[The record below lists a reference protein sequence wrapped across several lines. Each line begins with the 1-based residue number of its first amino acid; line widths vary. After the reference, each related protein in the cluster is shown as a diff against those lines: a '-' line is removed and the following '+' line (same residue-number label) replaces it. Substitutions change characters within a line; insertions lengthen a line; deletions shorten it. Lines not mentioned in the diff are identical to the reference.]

1 VDRIIP
7 NKEPSMGKVL
17 GMRGERK
24 REVGDEA
31 AVRQTL
37 TALDVRIEMIQALI
51 PLGLDA
57 VHELL
62 QGAVSELAGPRYQ
75 RGPADRRYYR
85 WGSERGSVYLADQ
98 KVPVQVPRVRDR
110 HADREVRL
118 AAYEQLQSPRGG
130 DAQLLGRI
138 LRGIGCRN
146 YEETAALVP
155 EVFGLSAS
163 TVSRRFNL
171 ASAAKLLALIV
182 RDLTGHD
189 LVALFLDGKSF
200 GDDEMVIA
208 IGVTLAGTKVVLG
221 MVQTASENTAVCRQ
235 FLKSLV
241 ERGLKFEQGLLCVID
256 GAKGFHG
263 AVREVFATAAVI
275 QRCRWHKR
283 ENVLAYLPESRR
295 PAMRRKLQAAY
306 EQPTYDKAKLA
317 LKRVRSELALMNQSA
332 ARSLDEGF
340 EETLTL
346 HRLGLAEEL
355 RLTFATTNAIESI
368 QAQIG
373 RLTDHVDRYRNSEQ
387 KQRWVGTALLEIEP
401 RLRRVRGMKHLP
413 ALRAALQREMGITK
427 RQAAA

>member
-1 VDRIIP
+1 MR
-7 NKEPSMGKVL
+7 KVL
-17 GMRGERK
+17 GKREERK
-24 REVGDEA
+24 REVAGEA
-31 AVRQTL
+31 AVHEAVATL
-37 TALDVRIEMIQALI
+37 DGRIEMIQALI
-51 PLGLDA
+51 PLGLEA
-57 VHELL
+57 VHETL
-62 QGAVSELAGPRYQ
+62 QGAVLELAGPRYQ

-85 WGSERGSVYLADQ
+85 WGTEQGSVYLADQ
-98 KVPVQVPRVRDR
+98 KVAVRVPRVRDR

-118 AAYEQLQSPRGG
+118 AAYERLQEPRGG
-130 DAQLLGRI
+130 DAQLLGRV

-146 YEETAALVP
+146 YAETAALVP

-163 TVSRRFNL
+163 TVSRRFQR
-171 ASAAKLLALIV
+171 ASAAKLQALME
-182 RDLTGHD
+182 RDLSGHD

-221 MVQTASENTAVCRQ
+221 MVQTASENTRVCRE
-235 FLKSLV
+235 FLQSLV
-241 ERGLKFEQGLLCVID
+241 ERGLAFEQGLLCVLD

-263 AVREVFATAAVI
+263 AVRAVFGTAAVI

-283 ENVLAYLPESRR
+283 ENVLAYLPESKRA
-295 PAMRRKLQAAY
+295 AMRRRLQAAY
-306 EQPTYDKAKLA
+306 EQPTHEKAKAA
-317 LKRVRSELALMNQSA
+317 LRRVCSELALINQSA
-332 ARSLDEGF
+332 AKSLDEGL

-355 RLTFATTNAIESI
+355 RLSFATTNVIESI
-368 QAQIG
+368 QAHVG

-387 KQRWVGTALLEIEP
+387 KLRWVGTALLEIEP
-401 RLRRVRGMKHLP
+401 RLRHVRGMKHLP

>member
-1 VDRIIP
+1 M
-7 NKEPSMGKVL
+7 SKVL
-17 GMRGERK
+17 GMRAERK
-24 REVGDEA
+24 QEVRDQA
-31 AVRQTL
+31 AVRPAITE
-37 TALDVRIEMIQALI
+37 LDARIEMIQALI
-51 PLGLDA
+51 PLGLQA
-57 VHELL
+57 VHETLHR
-62 QGAVSELAGPRYQ
+62 AVEQLAGPRYQ
-75 RGPADRRYYR
+75 RGPADRRFYR

-98 KVPVQVPRVRDR
+98 KVAVQVPRVRDR
-110 HADREVRL
+110 HAGQEVRL
-118 AAYEQLQSPRGG
+118 AAYEQLRSPRGG
-130 DAQLLGRI
+130 DAQLLARV

-146 YEETAALVP
+146 YQETAALVP

-163 TVSRRFNL
+163 TVSRRFIR
-171 ASAAKLLALIV
+171 ASAAKLQALME
-182 RDLTGHD
+182 RDLSGHD

-200 GDDEMVIA
+200 GDDELVIA

-221 MVQTASENTAVCRQ
+221 MVQTASENTKVCRA

-241 ERGLKFEQGLLCVID
+241 ERGLRFAQGLLCVLD

-263 AVREVFATAAVI
+263 AVRAVFGNAAVI

-295 PAMRRKLQAAY
+295 PALRRKLQAAY
-306 EQPTYDKAKLA
+306 EEPTYDQAKTR
-317 LKRVRSELALMNQSA
+317 LKRVRSELALLNQSA
-332 ARSLDEGF
+332 ARSLDEGL

-355 RLTFATTNAIESI
+355 RLSFATTNAIESI
-368 QAQIG
+368 QAHIG
-373 RLTDHVDRYRNSEQ
+373 RLTDHVDHYRNSEQ

-413 ALRAALQREMGITK
+413 MLREALQREIGITK

>member
-1 VDRIIP
+1 MR
-7 NKEPSMGKVL
+7 KVL
-17 GMRGERK
+17 GKGGQRK
-24 REVGDEA
+24 REVRGGMAVVEA
-31 AVRQTL
+31 VTD
-37 TALDVRIEMIQALI
+37 LDARIEMIQALI
-51 PLGLDA
+51 PLGLEA
-57 VHELL
+57 VHETL
-62 QGAVSELAGPRYQ
+62 QRAVIELAGPRYQ

-85 WGSERGSVYLADQ
+85 WGSEQGSVYLADQ
-98 KVPVQVPRVRDR
+98 KLPVRVPRVRDR

-118 AAYEQLQSPRGG
+118 AAYEQLQEPRGG
-130 DAQLLGRI
+130 DAHLLGRV

-146 YEETAALVP
+146 YAETAALVP

-163 TVSRRFNL
+163 TVSRRFRR
-171 ASAAKLLALIV
+171 ASAAKLQALME
-182 RDLTGHD
+182 RDLSGHD

-221 MVQTASENTAVCRQ
+221 MVQTASENTRVCRE

-241 ERGLKFEQGLLCVID
+241 DRGLVFEQGLLCVLD

-263 AVREVFATAAVI
+263 AVREVFGSAAVI

-283 ENVLAYLPESRR
+283 ENVLAYLPESKRA
-295 PAMRRKLQAAY
+295 AMRRKLQAAY
-306 EQPTYDKAKLA
+306 EQPTYEKAKTSLR
-317 LKRVRSELALMNQSA
+317 RVRSELTLMNQSA
-332 ARSLDEGF
+332 AKSLDEGL

-355 RLTFATTNAIESI
+355 RLSFATTNVIESI
-368 QAQIG
+368 QAHIG
-373 RLTDHVDRYRNSEQ
+373 RLTDHVDHYRNSEQ
-387 KQRWVGTALLEIEP
+387 KLRWIGTALLEIEP

-413 ALRAALQREMGITK
+413 ALRVALHREMGITK

>member
-1 VDRIIP
+1 
-7 NKEPSMGKVL
+7 MGKVL
-17 GMRGERK
+17 GMRAERK
-24 REVGDEA
+24 RDVVGEA
-31 AVRQTL
+31 AVERAMTD
-37 TALDVRIEMIQALI
+37 LDARIEMIQALI
-51 PLGLDA
+51 PLGLEA
-57 VHELL
+57 VHETL
-62 QGAVSELAGPRYQ
+62 QHAVEQLAGPRYQ
-75 RGPADRRYYR
+75 RGPIDRRFYR
-85 WGSERGSVYLADQ
+85 WGSEQGSVYLADQ
-98 KVPVQVPRVRDR
+98 KVAVQVPRVRDL

-146 YEETAALVP
+146 YEATSALVP
-155 EVFGLSAS
+155 EAFGLSAS
-163 TVSRRFNL
+163 TVSRRFIR
-171 ASAAKLLALIV
+171 ASAAKLQALME
-182 RDLTGHD
+182 RDLSGHD

-221 MVQTASENTAVCRQ
+221 MVQTSSENTKVCRQ

-241 ERGLKFEQGLLCVID
+241 DRGLAFEQGLLCVLD

-263 AVREVFATAAVI
+263 AVREVFGSAAVI

-283 ENVLAYLPESRR
+283 ENVLAYLSESRR

-306 EQPTYDKAKLA
+306 EQPTYDKARVA
-317 LKRVRSELALMNQSA
+317 LKRVRGELALMNQSA

-340 EETLTL
+340 EESLTL

-355 RLTFATTNAIESI
+355 RLSFATTNAIESI
-368 QAQIG
+368 QAHIG

-413 ALRAALQREMGITK
+413 ALRAALQREMGTTK

>member
-1 VDRIIP
+1 
-7 NKEPSMGKVL
+7 
-17 GMRGERK
+17 
-24 REVGDEA
+24 
-31 AVRQTL
+31 
-37 TALDVRIEMIQALI
+37 MIQALI
-51 PLGLDA
+51 PLGLEA
-57 VHELL
+57 VHETL
-62 QGAVSELAGPRYQ
+62 QHAVEQLAGPRYQ
-75 RGPADRRYYR
+75 RGPADRRFYR
-85 WGSERGSVYLADQ
+85 WGSEQGSVYLADQ

-118 AAYEQLQSPRGG
+118 AAYEQLRAPRGG

-146 YEETAALVP
+146 YEATSALVP
-155 EVFGLSAS
+155 KVFGLSAS
-163 TVSRRFNL
+163 TVSRRFIR
-171 ASAAKLLALIV
+171 ASAAKLQALME
-182 RDLTGHD
+182 RDLSGHD
-189 LVALFLDGKSF
+189 LVALFLDGRSF

-221 MVQTASENTAVCRQ
+221 MVQTASENTKVCRQ

-241 ERGLKFEQGLLCVID
+241 DRGLAFEQGLLCVLD

-263 AVREVFATAAVI
+263 AVREVFGCSAVI

-306 EQPTYDKAKLA
+306 EQPTYDKARVA

-332 ARSLDEGF
+332 AGSLD
-340 EETLTL
+340 
-346 HRLGLAEEL
+346 
-355 RLTFATTNAIESI
+355 
-368 QAQIG
+368 G
-373 RLTDHVDRYRNSEQ
+373 RRTDHVDRYRNSEQ

>member
-1 VDRIIP
+1 
-7 NKEPSMGKVL
+7 MGKVL
-17 GMRGERK
+17 GMRAERK
-24 REVGDEA
+24 HEVGDGA
-31 AVRQTL
+31 AVRQAL
-37 TALDVRIEMIQALI
+37 TALDARIEMIQALI

-146 YEETAALVP
+146 YEETASLVP

-163 TVSRRFNL
+163 TVSRRFKR
-171 ASAAKLLALIV
+171 ASAAKLQVLME
-182 RDLTGHD
+182 RDLSGHD

-208 IGVTLAGTKVVLG
+208 IGVTLTGTKVVLG
-221 MVQTASENTAVCRQ
+221 MVQTASENTKVCRL

-295 PAMRRKLQAAY
+295 PTMRRKLQAAY
-306 EQPTYDKAKLA
+306 EQPTYDKAKQA

-355 RLTFATTNAIESI
+355 RLSFATTNAIESI
-368 QAQIG
+368 QAHIG
-373 RLTDHVDRYRNSEQ
+373 RLTDHVDHYRNSEQ

-413 ALRAALQREMGITK
+413 ALRTALQREMRITK

>member
-1 VDRIIP
+1 
-7 NKEPSMGKVL
+7 
-17 GMRGERK
+17 MRAERK
-24 REVGDEA
+24 RDVVGEA
-31 AVRQTL
+31 AVQRAMTD
-37 TALDVRIEMIQALI
+37 LDARIEMIQALI
-51 PLGLDA
+51 PLGLEA
-57 VHELL
+57 VHETL
-62 QGAVSELAGPRYQ
+62 QHAVEQLAGPRYQ
-75 RGPADRRYYR
+75 RGPADRRFYR
-85 WGSERGSVYLADQ
+85 WGSEQGSVYLADQ
-98 KVPVQVPRVRDR
+98 KVAVQVPRVRDR
-110 HADREVRL
+110 HAGQEVRL
-118 AAYEQLQSPRGG
+118 AAYEQLRSPRGG
-130 DAQLLGRI
+130 DAQLLARV

-146 YEETAALVP
+146 YQETAALVP
-155 EVFGLSAS
+155 GLSAS
-163 TVSRRFNL
+163 TVSRRFIR
-171 ASAAKLLALIV
+171 ASAAKLQVLME
-182 RDLTGHD
+182 RDLSGHD

-221 MVQTASENTAVCRQ
+221 LVQTASENTKVCRQ

-241 ERGLKFEQGLLCVID
+241 DRGLAFEQGLLCVLD

-263 AVREVFATAAVI
+263 AVREVFGSAAVI

-283 ENVLAYLPESRR
+283 ENVLAYLSESRR

-306 EQPTYDKAKLA
+306 EQPAYDKAKAA
-317 LKRVRSELALMNQSA
+317 LKRVRGELALMNQSA

-355 RLTFATTNAIESI
+355 RLSFATTNAIESI
-368 QAQIG
+368 QAHIG
-373 RLTDHVDRYRNSEQ
+373 RLTDHVDRYRNSDQ

-413 ALRAALQREMGITK
+413 ALRAALQREMGIAK